1 MSNDSPNS
9 LLTRAW
15 RGALVLFGIVV
26 LLWVSVA
33 ILARIWV
40 WLLVIALAT
49 VIAAAL
55 WTVFTRLR
63 DRNLW

>member
-15 RGALVLFGIVV
+15 RGALVLFGTVV
-26 LLWVSVA
+26 LLWVCVA

-40 WLLVIALAT
+40 WLLVIALAM
-49 VIAAAL
+49 VFAAAL

>member
-40 WLLVIALAT
+40 WLLVIALAM
-49 VIAAAL
+49 VITAAL
-55 WTVFTRLR
+55 WTVFTQWR
-63 DRNLW
+63 DRNLR

>member
-9 LLTRAW
+9 LLTRAS

-40 WLLVIALAT
+40 WLLVIALAM
-49 VIAAAL
+49 VITAAL
-55 WTVFTRLR
+55 WTVFTQWR

>member
-15 RGALVLFGIVV
+15 RGALVLFGTVV

-33 ILARIWV
+33 ILGRIWV
-40 WLLVIALAT
+40 WLLVIALAM
-49 VIAAAL
+49 VIAVAL
-55 WTVFTRLR
+55 WAVFTRWR

>member
-15 RGALVLFGIVV
+15 RGALVLFGTVV

-40 WLLVIALAT
+40 WVLVIALT
-49 VIAAAL
+49 VVIATAL
-55 WTVFTRLR
+55 WTVFTRWR

>member
-15 RGALVLFGIVV
+15 RGALVLFGTVV

-40 WLLVIALAT
+40 WLLVIALAM
-49 VIAAAL
+49 VIAVAL
-55 WTVFTRLR
+55 WAVFTRWR

>member
-1 MSNDSPNS
+1 MSDDSPNS

-15 RGALVLFGIVV
+15 RGALVLFGTVV

-40 WLLVIALAT
+40 WLLVIALAM
-49 VIAAAL
+49 VIAGAL
-55 WTVFTRLR
+55 WSVFTRWR

>member
-15 RGALVLFGIVV
+15 RGALVLFGTVV

-33 ILARIWV
+33 IIARIWV
-40 WLLVIALAT
+40 WLVVIALTLVIAA
-49 VIAAAL
+49 VL
-55 WTVFTRLR
+55 WTVFTRWR

>member
-1 MSNDSPNS
+1 MSNDSSNS

-15 RGALVLFGIVV
+15 RGALVLFGTVV

-33 ILARIWV
+33 ILVRIWV
-40 WLLVIALAT
+40 WLLVIALAM
-49 VIAAAL
+49 VIAGAL
-55 WTVFTRLR
+55 WSVFTRRR

>member
-1 MSNDSPNS
+1 MSKDSPNS

-15 RGALVLFGIVV
+15 RGALVLFGTVV

-40 WLLVIALAT
+40 WLLVIALAM
-49 VIAAAL
+49 VIAGAL
-55 WTVFTRLR
+55 WTVFTRRR